1 MSKFFAEHPIFK
13 RYRLNRRK
21 DMNVLKAIKSMFTSP
36 SSRLVQNKNKFS
48 SPTVVNAF
56 KFKYPNASAVHW
68 QQIDL
73 SKWHV
78 NFNILNKWYSALFD
92 IQGICLETITL
103 ASMES
108 IPEVIQKNFEKSFLK
123 SGIIDVRQVETS
135 DKTIYEIKWTNG
147 VRSWKLLYDVSGKI
161 VGKLI
166 A

>member
-1 MSKFFAEHPIFK
+1 
-13 RYRLNRRK
+13 
-21 DMNVLKAIKSMFTSP
+21 MNVLKSIKNIFTSP
-36 SSRLVQNKNKFS
+36 SSWLVQNKTKFS
-48 SPTVVNAF
+48 SPIVVNAF
-56 KFKYPNASAVHW
+56 EFKYPNACAVQW

-92 IQGICLETITL
+92 VQGNCLETNTL
-103 ASMES
+103 MSMES
-108 IPEVIQKNFEKSFLK
+108 IPEIIQKNFEKSFLK
-123 SGIIDVRQVETS
+123 SGIIRVRQVETA